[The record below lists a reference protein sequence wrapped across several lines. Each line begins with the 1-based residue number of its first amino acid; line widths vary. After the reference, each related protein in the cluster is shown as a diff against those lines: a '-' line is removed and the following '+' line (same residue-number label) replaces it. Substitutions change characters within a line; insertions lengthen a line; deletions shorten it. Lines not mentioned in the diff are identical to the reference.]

1 MFDESSAYAEVSA
14 KIEHRQIGQQFSGRI
29 HYWFAD
35 AAFLSS
41 FRTSEIDYLIWYS
54 PYKKIDLMDGQQVTL
69 PRVVVYN
76 IRKMDI
82 DDIVYNEDFMM
93 SVEV

>member
-1 MFDESSAYAEVSA
+1 
-14 KIEHRQIGQQFSGRI
+14 
-29 HYWFAD
+29 
-35 AAFLSS
+35 
-41 FRTSEIDYLIWYS
+41 
-54 PYKKIDLMDGQQVTL
+54 MDGQQVTL